1 MSFTRLI
8 YNLLLP
14 HKIEFSLSDIPKA
27 MRFLSDLTEGKY
39 LSTIEKHEIEKFL
52 MLAKYIDERKEL
64 LPHVVALMNSKK
76 GDEIKESLLQHRVLI
91 HCMFYNKPHV
101 MGQLSKIIDEL
112 EVQVCIQEQAKQ
124 QGYIKIVAPAVQ
136 VKP

>member
-1 MSFTRLI
+1 MSFIRII

-14 HKIEFSLSDIPKA
+14 HKIAFSLSDIPKV
-27 MRFLSDLTEGKY
+27 MRFITDLTEGKY
-39 LSTIEKHEIEKFL
+39 LETIEKHELEKFL
-52 MLAKYIDERKEL
+52 ILAKYIDEHREL

-76 GDEIKESLLQHRVLI
+76 GDEIKESLFQHRVLI
-91 HCMFYNKPHV
+91 HSMFYNKAHV
-101 MGQLSKIIDEL
+101 LGQISKILDEF

-124 QGYIKIVAPAVQ
+124 KGYIRIVAPEVQ

>member
-8 YNLLLP
+8 YNLLMP
-14 HKIEFSLSDIPKA
+14 HKIAFSLSDIPKV
-27 MRFLSDLTEGKY
+27 MRFITDLTEGKY
-39 LSTIEKHEIEKFL
+39 LETIEKHEFEKFL
-52 MLAKYIDERKEL
+52 ILARYIDEHKEL
-64 LPHVVALMNSKK
+64 LPHVVGLMNSQK

-91 HCMFYNKPHV
+91 HSMFYNKAHV
-101 MGQLSKIIDEL
+101 QGQISKIIDEL

-124 QGYIKIVAPAVQ
+124 QGYRRIVAPEVQ

>member
-1 MSFTRLI
+1 MSFTRTI

-39 LSTIEKHEIEKFL
+39 LETIEKHEIEKFL
-52 MLAKYIDERKEL
+52 MLAKHIDERKEL
-64 LPHVVALMNSKK
+64 LPHVIALLNSKK
-76 GDEIKESLLQHRVLI
+76 GEEIKESLLLHRVLI
-91 HCMFYNKPHV
+91 HSMFYNKAHV
-101 MGQLSKIIDEL
+101 LGQLSKIIDEL
-112 EVQVCIQEQAKQ
+112 EVQVCIQEQAKH
-124 QGYIKIVAPAVQ
+124 QGYKRIIAPEVQ